1 MIGQWGL
8 VLLAVLVLLLLSAIP
23 LHIVHLAEIRPMFML
38 MAVYYWTMLRPTPVV
53 GVFLL
58 GLLLDNI
65 LDYPLGMNAFVLLL
79 AQILTTHNRKFLLGQ
94 SFLVTWAGFAVVAL
108 GAGVLEWLLFSLF
121 NFTVIAIKSMVL
133 SVILSAV
140 LFPVVVLPLAA
151 VNRALLGRHHD
162 AP

>member
-1 MIGQWGL
+1 MGQWGL
-8 VLLAVLVLLLLSAIP
+8 VLLAVLVLTLLSAIP
-23 LHIVHLAEIRPMFML
+23 LHIVHLAEVRPMFML

-58 GLLLDNI
+58 GLLLDLI
-65 LDYPLGMNAFVLLL
+65 SDYPLGMNAFVLLL

-108 GAGVLEWLLFSLF
+108 GAGLLEWLLFSLF
-121 NFTVIAIKSMVL
+121 NFTLVSTKSVLLSVVL
-133 SVILSAV
+133 SAF

-162 AP
+162 EP